1 MFLIQDGPSLWF
13 CRGNE
18 SPRSYTYLPP
28 ALRPKSTLLTEPLD
42 SVESEPT
49 LPQNYIALCPTT
61 YAATARGL
69 TRSAAD
75 IAAFLHK
82 PTQNPFRA
90 DTGRHIQRQT
100 RERRTVPFDGRGNW
114 PPQAEKNVGSNPGR
128 DYGRGPLC
136 RGRLHAL

>member
-61 YAATARGL
+61 YADPARGL
-69 TRSAAD
+69 TRSAATQRP
-75 IAAFLHK
+75 FSTSLHK
-82 PTQNPFRA
+82 TLSGPTQA
-90 DTGRHIQRQT
+90 
-100 RERRTVPFDGRGNW
+100 
-114 PPQAEKNVGSNPGR
+114 A
-128 DYGRGPLC
+128 PLS
-136 RGRLHAL
+136 APNS